1 MLAAV
6 GIKPDGFIG
15 HSAGELMCGYID
27 GCISHRDAL
36 ICYFFK
42 DECVLKCNGGAM
54 AGMAFCLVI
63 A

>member
-15 HSAGELMCGYID
+15 HSAGELMCGYLD
-27 GCISHRDAL
+27 GCISQRDAL

-42 DECVLKCNGGAM
+42 DECVLKCNDGAM
-54 AGMAFCLVI
+54 AGNFDVI
-63 A
+63 STV